1 MGYEEDQSRISMVL
15 VLQEAR
21 IGDPSKL
28 ASIKKSLDSRKELAD
43 GDKQYLEEKSVELQ
57 KMLEHQTMVDW
68 AGNFVENLKAK
79 QNKKVYTIEE
89 LEHLIETEKNKNKI
103 DQKFMERVSTKL
115 KEAIEQEKK
124 VEWTLDLIS
133 QLKQAGIGHGSKLD
147 QISGL
152 LETGKPVGDS
162 DKQYLMEL
170 QTHFQKVSE
179 CKDKVIW
186 SLDAIRKL
194 QEAEIGHL
202 GRLASIRHE
211 IEQGNLISEKDQTY
225 LNFKYEKL
233 RRALDL
239 HNRIEWTKRTVASLG
254 EFGLGDKEKLVAI
267 KQLLDAE
274 IPLPKNDIEYL
285 RQQHRL
291 LRQAL
296 SHTRRLEL
304 IVDLIEKLQETKIGD
319 SQRLDKIRQTI
330 EERRNVSEVDIA
342 YLKDRYRVFDITT
355 MSSQKEHSTDTDQD
369 EEIDYNSIITEL
381 NETITKSE
389 RPQIKVSKQYF

>member
-21 IGDPSKL
+21 IGDPGKL

-147 QISGL
+147 QISRL

-179 CKDKVIW
+179 CKDKVTW

-233 RRALDL
+233 RRALDS

-291 LRQAL
+291 LRQVL

-304 IVDLIEKLQETKIGD
+304 VVELIEKLQETKIGD
-319 SQRLDKIRQTI
+319 SQRLDKIRKTI
-330 EERRNVSEVDIA
+330 EERQNVSEVDIA

-355 MSSQKEHSTDTDQD
+355 KSSQTVHSTDTNQD

-381 NETITKSE
+381 NETIMESA

>member
-21 IGDPSKL
+21 IGDPTKL
-28 ASIKKSLDSRKELAD
+28 ASIKKSLDDRKELPE
-43 GDKQYLEEKSVELQ
+43 GDKKYLEAKSIELQ

-103 DQKFMERVSTKL
+103 GQKFMERVSTKL

-147 QISGL
+147 QISRL

-179 CKDKVIW
+179 CKDKVTW

-202 GRLASIRHE
+202 GRLATIRHE

-304 IVDLIEKLQETKIGD
+304 VVELIEKLQETKIGD
-319 SQRLDKIRQTI
+319 SQRLDKIRKTI
-330 EERRNVSEVDIA
+330 EERQNVSEVDIA

-355 MSSQKEHSTDTDQD
+355 MSSQKEHSTDTNQD

>member
-28 ASIKKSLDSRKELAD
+28 ALIKKSLDNRKELPD
-43 GDKQYLEEKSVELQ
+43 GDKRYLEAKSIELQ

-89 LEHLIETEKNKNKI
+89 LENLIENEKTKHAI
-103 DQKFMERVSTKL
+103 DQKFMEKVSAKL
-115 KEAIEQEKK
+115 KEAIEHEKK
-124 VEWTLDLIS
+124 AQWTLDLIS
-133 QLKQAGIGHGSKLD
+133 QLKQAKIGHNSKLD
-147 QISGL
+147 QISRL
-152 LETGKPVGDS
+152 VEAGKPVDES
-162 DKQYLMEL
+162 DRQYLMEL
-170 QTHFQKVSE
+170 QNHFHKVSE
-179 CKDKVIW
+179 YKDKVTW

-211 IEQGNLISEKDQTY
+211 IEQGNIISEKDQTY
-225 LNFKYEKL
+225 LNFRYEKL
-233 RRALDL
+233 HRALDQ
-239 HNRIEWTKRTVASLG
+239 HNRIQWTKRTVESLR
-254 EFGLGDKEKLVAI
+254 EFGIGDKERLAAI
-267 KQLLDAE
+267 KQVLDAE
-274 IPLPKNDIEYL
+274 IPLSENDVEYL

-291 LRQAL
+291 LHQVE

-304 IVDLIEKLQETKIGD
+304 VVEMIEKLQETKIGD

-330 EERRNVSEVDIA
+330 EARRQVSEVDIA
-342 YLKDRYRVFDITT
+342 YMTDRYRVLDITT
-355 MSSQKEHSTDTDQD
+355 KSSQKGHSADTNQN
-369 EEIDYNSIITEL
+369 EEVDYNSLLNEL
-381 NETITKSE
+381 NETIAQSEKSHV
-389 RPQIKVSKQYF
+389 KVSK

>member
-89 LEHLIETEKNKNKI
+89 LEHLIETEKNNNKI

-147 QISGL
+147 QISRL

-239 HNRIEWTKRTVASLG
+239 HNRIEWTKRTVASLR

-319 SQRLDKIRQTI
+319 SQRLDKIRKTI
-330 EERRNVSEVDIA
+330 EERQNVSEVDIA

-355 MSSQKEHSTDTDQD
+355 KSSQTVYSTDTNQD
-369 EEIDYNSIITEL
+369 EEVDYNSIITEL
-381 NETITKSE
+381 NETIMESA